1 MPPVPELVEVEY
13 YRRLAALALGRTI
26 EQVEAADPWLLRPVA
41 PASLARALA
50 GRRLL
55 GARRRGKLLVVDTD
69 GGPALGLRFGM
80 TGALTFGDRRAVD
93 RLEHGSGSYQERWVR
108 FRLRLAGG
116 GDLALHDPRRLGRV
130 SLDPDESA
138 LGPDALT
145 VTLHELRAALAVRG
159 PGPPLKAR
167 LLDQRRLAGLGN
179 LLTDQVLYAAG
190 LAPDRPTGSL
200 DPEEVRRL
208 HRHLRATVRRALE
221 RGGSHTGDLVPERH
235 PGGHCPGDGTAL
247 RRQRVGGRTTW
258 WCPAHQR

>member
-26 EQVEAADPWLLRPVA
+26 ERVEVADPWLLRPVA
-41 PASLARALA
+41 PASVARTLA

-55 GARRRGKLLVVDTD
+55 GARRRGKLLVIDTD
-69 GGPALGLRFGM
+69 GPALGLRFGM

-93 RLEHGSGSYQERWVR
+93 RLQHGSGSYQERWVR
-108 FRLRLAGG
+108 FRLRLVGG

-130 SLDPDESA
+130 ALDPDESS
-138 LGPDALT
+138 LGPDALA
-145 VTLHELRAALAVRG
+145 VTLPELRAALVGRG
-159 PGPPLKAR
+159 PGPPLKTR
-167 LLDQRRLAGLGN
+167 LLDQHHLAGLGN
-179 LLTDQVLYAAG
+179 LLTDEILFATG

-200 DPEEVRRL
+200 DPEEVRHL
-208 HRHLRATVRRALE
+208 HRQLRASVRRALE
-221 RGGSHTGDLVPERH
+221 RGGSHTGDLMAERR
-235 PGGHCPGDGTAL
+235 PGGRCPRDGTEL